1 MTKPLNRVL
10 EHRVSVGALIEIAV
24 WLAIPYLS
32 IGFVWAPRHTE
43 QVHQIQ
49 TRLEQVLPSGA
60 DVGAYGLTGHC
71 GRLPSRSPMGA
82 QPNDSQ
88 TKSEP
93 PSTLMVAPVTYPLRL
108 DAR

>member
-60 DVGAYGLTGHC
+60 DVGAYGLTAALWPAAIQIADGC
-71 GRLPSRSPMGA
+71 PA
-82 QPNDSQ
+82 
-88 TKSEP
+88 K
-93 PSTLMVAPVTYPLRL
+93 
-108 DAR
+108 